1 MDDNFNIRKEVLSTT
16 DKEFEKQLRPLTFS
30 DFKGQKQVI
39 DNLQV
44 FVTAAKQRGE
54 SLDHVLLHGPPG
66 LGKTTLATI
75 ISNELNVGL
84 KVTSGPVLDKPGDLA
99 GLLTNLQEGDV
110 LFIDEIHR
118 LSPVVEEYLY
128 AAMEDF
134 QIDIMIDKGPSARS
148 VQLTLNSFTL
158 IGATTR
164 SGLLTS
170 PLRAR
175 FGIKFHLEYYD
186 NEILTGIVKRS
197 AGILKIKIEDIAA
210 VEIASRSRGTPRI
223 ANALLRRIR
232 DFAQVKGSGK
242 IDLQITKYGL
252 NALNID
258 DHGLDEMDNRIL
270 LVIIDKFSGGPV
282 GLNTISTAIG
292 EESGTIE
299 EVYEPFLIKEGYLKR
314 TPRGREA
321 TEHAYKHLGR
331 SAGTDQTGRLF

>member
-1 MDDNFNIRKEVLSTT
+1 MDDNFNIKKDNISTV
-16 DKEFEKQLRPLTFS
+16 DKEFEKQLRPSNFV
-30 DFKGQKQVI
+30 DFKGQRQII
-39 DNLQV
+39 DNLVV
-44 FVTAAKQRGE
+44 FVTAAKQRKE

-66 LGKTTLATI
+66 LGKTTLAAI
-75 ISNELNVGL
+75 ISNELQVNL

-128 AAMEDF
+128 SAMEDF

-148 VQLTLNSFTL
+148 IQLTLNKFTL

-186 NEILTGIVKRS
+186 HDVLTWIVKRS
-197 AGILKIKIEDIAA
+197 AGILNIKIVDDAA
-210 VEIASRSRGTPRI
+210 FEIARRSRGTPRI
-223 ANALLRRIR
+223 ANLLLRRIR
-232 DFAQVKGSGK
+232 DFAQVKGTGK
-242 IDLQITKYGL
+242 IDIEITKYGL
-252 NALNID
+252 KALNID
-258 DHGLDEMDNRIL
+258 QHGLDEMDNRIL
-270 LVIIDKFSGGPV
+270 SVIIDKFNGGPV
-282 GLNTISTAIG
+282 GINTISTAVG

-299 EVYEPFLIKEGYLKR
+299 EVYEPFLIKEGFLKR

-321 TEHAYKHLGR
+321 TEHAYKHLGKLIGR
-331 SAGTDQTGRLF
+331 NLTGNLF